1 MPNWSRQKQPFVSRF
16 KRITCLKSVFGRLLF
31 TNTNVIHA
39 AHQFYSKR
47 VGKQALIYFPLI
59 VLVTCRKLSPLSYA
73 ILLTLF
79 NIDNSASHSWNSP
92 KKKSKPSVQTPYKTN
107 QSRSGNWL
115 LSSVQ
120 QARGRLNRYRFVED
134 KTARQDQAGDDGK
147 QVIRSHYDD
156 DDDWRADSYLS
167 LQHVLI

>member
-16 KRITCLKSVFGRLLF
+16 KRIACLKSVFGRLLF

-79 NIDNSASHSWNSP
+79 NIDNSASHS
-92 KKKSKPSVQTPYKTN
+92 
-107 QSRSGNWL
+107 
-115 LSSVQ
+115 
-120 QARGRLNRYRFVED
+120 
-134 KTARQDQAGDDGK
+134 
-147 QVIRSHYDD
+147 
-156 DDDWRADSYLS
+156 
-167 LQHVLI
+167 